1 MFDAKFELEITY
13 KKGLLSFPNLL
24 KNFVEDLIRNTS
36 TT

>member
-1 MFDAKFELEITY
+1 MFDAKFELEIIC

-24 KNFVEDLIRNTS
+24 KNLDEDLIRNTS